1 MSKRLATWRFRR
13 ERCVENTDRLSAL
26 IFFAVE
32 AIEMNV
38 GSRGQYRKIFF
49 IMNPNAIHFQFSPPL
64 TLPYWHLAL
73 FCGMQLRLA
82 K

>member
-1 MSKRLATWRFRR
+1 
-13 ERCVENTDRLSAL
+13 
-26 IFFAVE
+26 
-32 AIEMNV
+32 MNV
-38 GSRGQYRKIFF
+38 GSRGQYQKIFF

-64 TLPYWHLAL
+64 TFPYWHLAL

>member
-1 MSKRLATWRFRR
+1 MSKRLATWRLPR
-13 ERCVENTDRLSAL
+13 ERCVENTDRLSA
-26 IFFAVE
+26 IMFSQF
-32 AIEMNV
+32 IEMNA
-38 GSRGQYRKIFF
+38 GSRGQYQKIFF

-64 TLPYWHLAL
+64 TFPCWHLAL